1 MTARLTAA
9 VIGGGISGLST
20 AVRLAGLGHAVTLY
34 EAEPGLG
41 GLGMTFPYGDGH
53 LEKFYHCIL
62 PDDHAL
68 LGFIRELGLEGDLLW
83 RQTDMG
89 FMHAGHAYPLNT
101 PMDLLRFSP
110 LPFVDRIRMGLLG
123 IRARLRGRDPA
134 LDDQTVSDWLVHQVG
149 QRAFETVWRPLLEAK
164 VGDSYPGIPALW
176 LSSRM
181 NREKST
187 KLEVKGCLVHGYRS
201 LIDAFERRLLETG
214 TEIRTQ
220 TRVTAIEH
228 DPAGM
233 RVVTDHD
240 SRGFDHVVVTLPL
253 VQFQALT
260 RNLELD
266 PEVSGPRLDYQGVVS
281 GVFLLDRPLTS
292 YYWMPVVAS
301 GTTCQGI
308 IEMSNLVPLER
319 SAGRYVTY
327 LVNYTHRDGP
337 LFARDDASLL
347 ADYRAD
353 LARLFPGS
361 ELTIKDQFIFR
372 APFVEPIWTV
382 GYQRVKPPATII
394 PGRLYLASTAQV
406 YPRVN
411 SWDSS
416 CEVVERMIPTLAQ
429 ETAALR
435 SRREP
440 APASVPA

>member
-1 MTARLTAA
+1 M
-9 VIGGGISGLST
+9 
-20 AVRLAGLGHAVTLY
+20 
-34 EAEPGLG
+34 
-41 GLGMTFPYGDGH
+41 
-53 LEKFYHCIL
+53 
-62 PDDHAL
+62 
-68 LGFIRELGLEGDLLW
+68 
-83 RQTDMG
+83 
-89 FMHAGHAYPLNT
+89 
-101 PMDLLRFSP
+101 
-110 LPFVDRIRMGLLG
+110 
-123 IRARLRGRDPA
+123 
-134 LDDQTVSDWLVHQVG
+134 
-149 QRAFETVWRPLLEAK
+149 
-164 VGDSYPGIPALW
+164 
-176 LSSRM
+176 
-181 NREKST
+181 
-187 KLEVKGCLVHGYRS
+187 
-201 LIDAFERRLLETG
+201 
-214 TEIRTQ
+214 
-220 TRVTAIEH
+220 
-228 DPAGM
+228 
-233 RVVTDHD
+233 
-240 SRGFDHVVVTLPL
+240 VTLPL

-266 PEVSGPRLDYQGVVS
+266 PQVSGPRLDYQGVVS

-319 SAGRYVTY
+319 SGGRYVTY

-361 ELTIKDQFIFR
+361 ERTIKDQFIFR

-394 PGRLYLASTAQV
+394 PGGCTWPRTAQV

-411 SWDSS
+411 SWNSS

-435 SRREP
+435 SRRQP
-440 APASVPA
+440 AAASVPA